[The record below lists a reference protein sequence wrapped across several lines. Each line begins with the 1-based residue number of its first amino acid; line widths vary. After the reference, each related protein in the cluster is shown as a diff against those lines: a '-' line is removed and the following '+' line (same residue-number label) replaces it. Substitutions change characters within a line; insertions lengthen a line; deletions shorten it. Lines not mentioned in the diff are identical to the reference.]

1 MTQTREDLERQLD
14 RVRGNIDHP
23 HNDGWTNQMYKDEAN
38 RLEEKLR
45 KIGKQ
50 LKIPF
55 NNI

>member
-1 MTQTREDLERQLD
+1 MTQTREELEEQL
-14 RVRGNIDHP
+14 RRAKGNIDHP
-23 HNDGWTNQMYKDEAN
+23 YNDGWTNQMFKDEAN

-45 KIGKQ
+45 RIGKQ